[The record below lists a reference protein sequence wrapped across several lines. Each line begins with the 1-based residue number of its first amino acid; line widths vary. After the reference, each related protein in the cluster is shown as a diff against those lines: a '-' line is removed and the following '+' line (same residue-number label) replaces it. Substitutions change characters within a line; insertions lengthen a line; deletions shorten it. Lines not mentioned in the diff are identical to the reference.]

1 MIRLSMVRTSFAAL
15 ALVSATS
22 LTAAPPPAP
31 VEPVTDDYYGTRITD
46 PYRWMES
53 GKDPRW
59 MPWLKAQANATRAT
73 FDSVPGRAQF
83 LKDAEALSGAV
94 TTVQKVV
101 QAGPHRFVQRR
112 DAGAQDS
119 VLYVQTEKAAERVL
133 VDPAKVAGGN
143 QVIDWWQASPNGRYV
158 AVGLSKRGSEAS
170 ILHVIEAAT
179 GTLLPD
185 RIPNTDFGIFG
196 WLPDESGFS
205 YLTFVGEKGTPS
217 YYVNNSARFHR
228 LGSTAANTVL
238 VDRVAP
244 PVPLRAD
251 QFNGVF
257 LSPSSATAL
266 LGVWDGRPERAVYRA
281 DRAEALAGKASWTKV
296 ADFDDLIVDVAL
308 SGDALWLVSR
318 KEDSNGRLLLTSAR
332 APNLASA
339 RKIDIPGNPV
349 IETVVATKSGAIL
362 QTLEAGKSGLWRI
375 GSDGT
380 AKRVA
385 LPVAGTVRWIQPDIN
400 SDAGFVSLG
409 GWFAPAQAYRL
420 EGDRLVDL
428 GLVKPPAAL
437 DPSKYE
443 ARELMATARDGTRIP
458 YTVLARKGLAA
469 NGRNPLIIEAYGS
482 YGISMTPAYRS
493 QMIPFLDRG
502 GVYVEAS
509 VRGGGEFGRKWH
521 YAGKAETKA
530 NTWRDAIDV
539 AEELV
544 RTKLTSPQ
552 HMTILGTSA
561 GGVMV
566 GQAVNERPDL
576 FSGAIANVGFMN
588 PIRYVSEQNFADIQE
603 WGGPIADAKTFKIMY
618 DLDPYEHVK
627 PGTRYPA
634 TLVVSGINDPRAAT
648 FHGAKYA
655 AKMAASTT
663 SGEPV
668 LLRIDFD
675 AGHGIGSTRTQLDQV
690 WTDIFSFALWQA
702 GRAEFTPKP

>member
-1 MIRLSMVRTSFAAL
+1 MIRLLKKAGLSSL
-15 ALVSATS
+15 ALMVSVPALS
-22 LTAAPPPAP
+22 APPPAP
-31 VEPVTDDYYGTRITD
+31 IEPVTDDYYGTKITD
-46 PYRWMES
+46 DYRWMES

-59 MPWLKAQANATRAT
+59 MPWLKGQADATKAV
-73 FDSVPGRAQF
+73 FESVPGRAEY
-83 LKDAEALSGAV
+83 LRDAAALSGAV
-94 TTVQKVV
+94 TTVQRVV
-101 QAGPHRFVQRR
+101 QAGDNRLIQRR

-119 VLYVQTEKAAERVL
+119 KLYVQTGKAAERVL
-133 VDPAKVAGGN
+133 VDPAKVAGGD

-170 ILHVIEAAT
+170 VLHVMETAT
-179 GTLLPD
+179 GQLLPD

-196 WLPDESGFS
+196 WLPDESGFT

-217 YYVNNSARFHR
+217 YYVNNSARLHK
-228 LGSTAANTVL
+228 LGSAGADPVL
-238 VDRVAP
+238 IDRAKQ
-244 PVPLRAD
+244 PVPLRQD
-251 QFNGVF
+251 QFHGVF
-257 LSPSSATAL
+257 IAPDSETAL
-266 LGVWDGRPERAVYRA
+266 LGVWDGRPERAIYRA
-281 DRAEALAGKASWTKV
+281 DRTSAVAGTNAWTRV

-308 SGDALWLVSR
+308 AGDALWLVSR
-318 KEDSNGRLLLTSAR
+318 KEDSNGRLLLTSAK
-332 APNLASA
+332 APSLAA
-339 RKIDIPGNPV
+339 AKTIAIPGNPV
-349 IETVVATKSGAIL
+349 IESITAAKSGAIL
-362 QTLEAGKSGLWRI
+362 KTLEGGKSALWRI
-375 GSDGT
+375 GADGQ
-380 AKRVA
+380 AKRIA
-385 LPVAGTVRWIQPDIN
+385 LPVSGTVRWVETDLTD
-400 SDAGFVSLG
+400 DAGFVSLG
-409 GWFAPAQAYRL
+409 GWFAPAMAYRL

-437 DPSKYE
+437 DPAKYE
-443 ARELMATARDGTRIP
+443 ARELTATARDGTKIP
-458 YTVLARKGLAA
+458 YVVLAKKGWTA
-469 NGRNPLIIEAYGS
+469 NGRNPVILEAYGS
-482 YGISMTPAYRS
+482 YGYSMTPGYRS

-502 GVYVEAS
+502 GLYVDAS

-539 AEELV
+539 AETLV
-544 RTKLTSPQ
+544 KTKVTSPQ
-552 HMTILGTSA
+552 YMTILGTSA

-576 FSGAIANVGFMN
+576 FSGAVANVGFMN

-627 PGTRYPA
+627 KGTRYPA

-655 AKMAASTT
+655 ARMAASTT

-675 AGHGIGSTRTQLDQV
+675 AGHGMGSTRNQLDEV

-702 GRAEFTPKP
+702 GRPEFAPRP

>member
-1 MIRLSMVRTSFAAL
+1 MIRASIVRSGLSLLAVCAAG
-15 ALVSATS
+15 AL
-22 LTAAPPPAP
+22 AAPPPAP
-31 VEPVTDDYYGTRITD
+31 IEPVTDDYYGTKITD

-53 GKDPRW
+53 GKDSRW
-59 MPWLKAQANATRAT
+59 MPWLKSQADATRAT
-73 FDSVPGRAQF
+73 FESVPGRAAF

-101 QAGPHRFVQRR
+101 QAGPHRLIQRR
-112 DAGAQDS
+112 DAGAQDT
-119 VLYVQTEKAAERVL
+119 VIYVRTGNGAERVL
-133 VDPAKVAGGN
+133 VDPAKVAGGD
-143 QVIDWWQASPNGRYV
+143 QVIDWWQASPKGRYV

-170 ILHVIEAAT
+170 ILHIVDTAT
-179 GTLLPD
+179 GQLLPD

-196 WLPDESGFS
+196 WLPDESGFT
-205 YLTFVGEKGTPS
+205 YLTFVGEKGTPT
-217 YYVNNSARFHR
+217 YYVNNSARLHR
-228 LGSTAANTVL
+228 LGASGPDAVL
-238 VDRVAP
+238 IDRAKP
-244 PVPLRAD
+244 PVPLTAD
-251 QFNGVF
+251 QFQGVF
-257 LSPSSATAL
+257 VSPDSDTAL
-266 LGVWDGRPERAVYRA
+266 LGVWDGRSERAVYRA
-281 DRAEALAGKASWTKV
+281 DRESVVAGKAGWSRV

-318 KEDSNGRLLLTSAR
+318 KDDSNGRLLLTSAK
-332 APNLASA
+332 APSLAA
-339 RKIDIPGNPV
+339 AKPIAIPGNPV
-349 IETVVATKSGAIL
+349 IESITASKSGAIL
-362 QTLEAGKSGLWRI
+362 KTLEGGKSALWRV
-375 GSDGT
+375 GRDG
-380 AKRVA
+380 VA
-385 LPVAGTVRWIQPDIN
+385 RRIVLPVSGTVRWVETDLD
-400 SDAGFVSLG
+400 SDGGFVSLG
-409 GWFAPAQAYRL
+409 GWFAPAQPYRL
-420 EGDRLVDL
+420 DGDRLVDL
-428 GLVKPPAAL
+428 GLVKAPAAL
-437 DPSKYE
+437 DPTKYE
-443 ARELMATARDGTRIP
+443 ARELIATARDGTKVP
-458 YTVLARKGLAA
+458 YTVLARKGLVT

-482 YGISMTPAYRS
+482 YGYSMTPAYRS

-544 RTKLTSPQ
+544 RTKLTSPEY
-552 HMTILGTSA
+552 MTILGTSA

-576 FSGAIANVGFMN
+576 FTGAVANVGFMN

-603 WGGPIADAKTFKIMY
+603 WGGPITDARTFKIMY
-618 DLDPYEHVK
+618 DLDAYEHVK

-655 AKMAASTT
+655 AKLAASTT

-675 AGHGIGSTRTQLDQV
+675 AGHGIGSTRSQLDQV

-702 GRAEFTPKP
+702 GRSEFAPKP

>member
-1 MIRLSMVRTSFAAL
+1 MIRLPLL
-15 ALVSATS
+15 ALVLASSA
-22 LTAAPPPAP
+22 LAAPPPAP
-31 VEPVTDDYYGTRITD
+31 VEPVTDDYYGTKITD

-59 MPWLKAQANATRAT
+59 MPWLKAQADATKAT
-73 FDSVPGRAQF
+73 FDTIPGREQF

-94 TTVQKVV
+94 TTVQKIV
-101 QAGPHRFVQRR
+101 QAGDHRLIQRR
-112 DAGAQDS
+112 NAGAQDS
-119 VLYVQTEKAAERVL
+119 VLYVQTGKAAERVL
-133 VDPAKVAGGN
+133 VDPAKTAGGN

-170 ILHVIEAAT
+170 ILHVIETAT
-179 GTLLPD
+179 GQLLPD

-217 YYVNNSARFHR
+217 YYVNNSTRLHR
-228 LGSTAANTVL
+228 LESSGADPVL
-238 VDRVAP
+238 IDRARP
-244 PVPLRAD
+244 PVPLTAD
-251 QFNGVF
+251 QFHGVF
-257 LSPSSATAL
+257 IAPDSDTAL
-266 LGVWDGRPERAVYRA
+266 LGVWDGRSERAVYRA
-281 DRAEALAGKASWTKV
+281 DRTSVVAGKPSWTRV
-296 ADFDDLIVDVAL
+296 ADFDDLIVDVSL

-318 KEDSNGRLLLTSAR
+318 KADSNGRLLLTSAK
-332 APNLASA
+332 APNLAGA
-339 RKIDIPGNPV
+339 RTIAIPGNPV
-349 IETVVATKSGAIL
+349 IESITATKSGAIL
-362 QTLEAGKSGLWRI
+362 KTLEAGKSGLWRI
-375 GSDGT
+375 GTDGR
-380 AKRVA
+380 AERIV
-385 LPVAGTVRWIQPDIN
+385 LPVSGTVRWVETDLA
-400 SDAGFVSLG
+400 SDGGFVSLG

-420 EGDRLVDL
+420 DGDKLVDL
-428 GLVKPPAAL
+428 GLVQPPAAL

-443 ARELMATARDGTRIP
+443 ARELTATARDGTRVP
-458 YTVLARKGLAA
+458 YVVLARKGMAA

-482 YGISMTPAYRS
+482 YGYSMTPAYRS

-521 YAGKAETKA
+521 YAGKAEIKA

-539 AEELV
+539 AETLV
-544 RTKLTSPQ
+544 KTRLTSPA

-576 FSGAIANVGFMN
+576 FSGAVANVGFMN

-603 WGGPIADAKTFKIMY
+603 WGGPITDARTFKIMY
-618 DLDPYEHVK
+618 DLDPYEHIK
-627 PGTRYPA
+627 AGTRYPA

-655 AKMAASTT
+655 ARMAASTT

-702 GRAEFTPKP
+702 GRSEFAPKP